1 MVAPTVALTAYVPSA
16 PAEVDDAEEAESGAG
31 NESVVNGVVKPRS
44 RRGGRGKG
52 HKNKHTLAAAQQQQ
66 AENYGAHNGAV
77 VQAIAPGKG
86 TVAGALE
93 RGTKENAP
101 LNQLPHHFMLQS
113 ARRTLQAA
121 TQHMLPRAEAM
132 SSA

>member
-1 MVAPTVALTAYVPSA
+1 MAD
-16 PAEVDDAEEAESGAG
+16 AEADAEEAESGAG
-31 NESVVNGVVKPRS
+31 TESVFNGIVKPRS

-52 HKNKHTLAAAQQQQ
+52 HTNKNTLAAAQQQQ
-66 AENYGAHNGAV
+66 VENYGAVVGAI
-77 VQAIAPGKG
+77 VQAIAPVKG
-86 TVAGALE
+86 TMAGAFE

-101 LNQLPHHFMLQS
+101 LNQLPPPHHFMLQS

-121 TQHMLPRAEAM
+121 TQHLPPRAAAM